1 MSRAVHP
8 VDGGFRFAPPTARRS
23 LVSRRRLLAL
33 LEERFTRRVVV
44 VVAPAGFGKTTL
56 LAQAVAAAE
65 PVPDRDDVWLTC
77 TPDDEAAS
85 SLTDGL
91 CRAAGVDPQPSPE
104 AAVDAV
110 AAALWHRA
118 PAQVAIVLDDV
129 HLVAPGSSGA
139 DALARLVAAL
149 PRNGHLV
156 LAGRTPPPVPL
167 ARLDVQGEVVR
178 VGEADMAFS
187 PEELAD
193 FARRRGVPLDQ
204 VASSGG
210 WPALAELSASG
221 APGTDAEYLWEEV
234 LGRLTEDQRRDLAL
248 VAHAD
253 ITDPEVAAAVLGHEV
268 DLDALTRELPLAETT
283 GEGGHLVHPLWLPH
297 LATVVTPDELAAA
310 RRRAG
315 LAIAERGDLWA
326 AVGHL
331 ASAGAWDDMARVVV
345 QALGVT
351 SPPVPG
357 DVAATWLRR
366 LPPDVAD
373 GALALLLEAVARGP
387 DDPRGAMRLL
397 EDAAAGF
404 RRAGDTAGELA
415 AIAQLAQLAWW
426 RDDVQPLVGI
436 AARFVEME
444 AQGDERAVPL
454 ACLARALV
462 ADLANRPPT
471 SWPSSTASPSGR

>member
-1 MSRAVHP
+1 
-8 VDGGFRFAPPTARRS
+8 
-23 LVSRRRLLAL
+23 
-33 LEERFTRRVVV
+33 
-44 VVAPAGFGKTTL
+44 
-56 LAQAVAAAE
+56 E

-85 SLTDGL
+85 ALTDGL

-167 ARLDVQGEVVR
+167 ARLDVQGEFVR
-178 VGEADMAFS
+178 VGETDMAFS

-253 ITDPEVAAAVLGHEV
+253 ITDPDVAAAVLGHEV
-268 DLDALTRELPLAETT
+268 DLDALTRELPLAKAT

-297 LATVVTPDELAAA
+297 LATVVEPGELAEA

-331 ASAGAWDDMARVVV
+331 AKAAAWDDMARVAVE
-345 QALGVT
+345 ALGVT

-373 GALALLLEAVARGP
+373 GSLALLLEAVARGP
-387 DDPRGAMRLL
+387 DDPTGAMRLL

-404 RRAGDTAGELA
+404 RRSGDVAGELA
-415 AIAQLAQLAWW
+415 AIAPLGQLAW
-426 RDDVQPLVGI
+426 R
-436 AARFVEME
+436 RN
-444 AQGDERAVPL
+444 AVPL

-462 ADLANRPPT
+462 ADLTNRPAEILAELDRIPERSLNET
-471 SWPSSTASPSGR
+471 WTGLQRWMRAAALSHLGRPREAMRLAEESLKTVGPLYEPLVEATWYGALWMTGAVDECLAGMPDLVE